1 MITTETIGN
10 YFPRAT
16 EEQLDKFARLSELVK
31 EWNEKINV
39 ISRKD
44 TDNILEHHI
53 LHSLAIVKI
62 IRFKEGTKVLDVG
75 CGGGFP
81 GLPLAIFFPDV
92 QFHLID
98 SIAKK
103 IKVVA
108 AIAEELELKNVVA
121 EQQNVKEL
129 KEKYDFVVSRAV
141 TSFPAFVEMAEHCV
155 DEKRQMNG
163 LPNGIIYLK
172 GGDVK
177 EEIAP
182 FENRI
187 TILKISDF
195 FTEEFFETKKIL
207 YLQK

>member
-1 MITTETIGN
+1 MTTETIGN

-16 EEQLDKFARLSELVK
+16 EEQLAKFERLAELVK

-62 IRFKEGTKVLDVG
+62 IRFKEGTHVLDVG

-92 QFHLID
+92 KFHLID
-98 SIAKK
+98 SIGKK

-108 AIAEELELKNVVA
+108 AMAAELGLKNVVA
-121 EQQNVKEL
+121 DHQNVIEL
-129 KEKYDFVVSRAV
+129 KAKYDFVISRAV

-155 DEKRQMNG
+155 GNSRQVNG

-172 GGDVK
+172 GGDIK

-182 FENRI
+182 FESRI
-187 TILKISDF
+187 TILKVSDF
-195 FTEEFFETKKIL
+195 FTEEYFETKKIL

>member
-1 MITTETIGN
+1 MVTTETIGN

-16 EEQLDKFARLSELVK
+16 EEQLAKFDRLCELIK

-44 TDNILEHHI
+44 TDNIMEHHI

-62 IRFKEGTKVLDVG
+62 IRFKEGTRVLDVG

-81 GLPLAIFFPDV
+81 GLPLAIFFPEV
-92 QFHLID
+92 EFHLID

-108 AIAEELELKNVVA
+108 AIAEELGLKNVVA

-129 KEKYDFVVSRAV
+129 KKTYDFVVSRAV
-141 TSFPAFVEMAEHCV
+141 TSFPAFVEMSEHCV
-155 DEKRQMNG
+155 DDKRQVNG

-177 EEIAP
+177 EETAP

-195 FTEEFFETKKIL
+195 FTEDFFETKKIL

>member
-1 MITTETIGN
+1 MVTTETIGN

-16 EEQLDKFARLSELVK
+16 EEQLAKFERLSELIK

-44 TDNILEHHI
+44 TDNVIEHHI
-53 LHSLAIVKI
+53 LHSLAIIKI

-81 GLPLAIFFPDV
+81 GLPLAIFFPEV
-92 QFHLID
+92 KFHLID

-108 AIAEELELKNVVA
+108 AIAEELDLKNVVA
-121 EQQNVKEL
+121 EQQNVKTL
-129 KEKYDFVVSRAV
+129 NAKYDFVVSRAV
-141 TSFPAFVEMAEHCV
+141 TAFPAFVEMSEHCV
-155 DEKRQMNG
+155 DYDKQRNG

-177 EEIAP
+177 EETAP
-182 FENRI
+182 FEHRI